1 MGNRESGLPPV
12 LEGVEGKEWIPAFP
26 ALSLLT
32 WSLGCIVE
40 SEPRTL
46 GSLRRLPLLPRSH
59 SWAAVPR
66 MGPRSCSEQEG
77 LRSGPLLAASL

>member
-1 MGNRESGLPPV
+1 MGKREPGLPPV

-26 ALSLLT
+26 APSWLHR
-32 WSLGCIVE
+32 GV
-40 SEPRTL
+40 EPRTL

>member
-1 MGNRESGLPPV
+1 MGKREPGLPLV

-26 ALSLLT
+26 APSLLT

-46 GSLRRLPLLPRSH
+46 GSLRRLPLASPLPILGCRAQD
-59 SWAAVPR
+59 WVPEAAQSRKV
-66 MGPRSCSEQEG
+66 
-77 LRSGPLLAASL
+77 